1 MTPQIQN
8 WVKKAKNDFIKNPG
22 RVLEIGSKD
31 VTGSVRQYFEDAKEY
46 IGTDMER
53 GFGVDL
59 IINAH
64 DLPKKFKK
72 ESFDILLCH
81 EMLEH
86 DNEFWTTIKIMHSLI
101 KKGGILIISTPTFG
115 FPLHRH
121 PKDYFRYGEDAYRE
135 IFFKSFE
142 ILRLEEVKD
151 DFGNPAICCIGQKVS
166 RVSKVPRVSR

>member
-8 WVKKAKNDFIKNPG
+8 WVKKAKFDFIKNPG
-22 RVLEIGSKD
+22 RCLEIGSKD
-31 VTGSVRQYFEDAKEY
+31 VTGSVRQFFTDAKEY

-72 ESFDILLCH
+72 GSFDVLLCA
-81 EMLEH
+81 ETLEH
-86 DNEFWTTIKIMHSLI
+86 DDEFWTTIKIIHSLI
-101 KKGGILIISTPTFG
+101 KKGGILVISTPTFG

-121 PKDYFRYGEDAYRE
+121 PKDYLRFGEDAYRE
-135 IFFKSFE
+135 ILFKGFK
-142 ILRLEEVKD
+142 ILRLDEVED
-151 DFGNPAICCIGQKVS
+151 DYQNPAICCIGK
-166 RVSKVPRVSR
+166 KL

>member
-1 MTPQIQN
+1 MTHDSILMTPQIQN
-8 WVKKAKNDFIKNPG
+8 WVKKAKLDFIKQPG

-31 VTGSVRQYFEDAKEY
+31 VTGSVRQFFADAKEY

-72 ESFDILLCH
+72 ESFDVLLCH

-86 DNEFWTTIKIMHSLI
+86 DDKFWVTIEIMHSLI
-101 KKGGILIISTPTFG
+101 KKGGILVISTPTFV

-135 IFFKSFE
+135 ILFKGFK
-142 ILRLEEVKD
+142 ILRLTEVKD
-151 DFGNPAICCIGQKVS
+151 DFGNPAICCIGK
-166 RVSKVPRVSR
+166 KI

>member
-8 WVKKAKNDFIKNPG
+8 WVKKVKEQYLKKPG

-31 VTGSVRQYFEDAKEY
+31 ITGSVQGFFSDASEY

-53 GFGVDL
+53 GFGVDV

-64 DLPKKFKK
+64 DLLKKYKK
-72 ESFDILLCH
+72 ESFDLVLCH

-86 DNEFWTTIKIMHSLI
+86 DNKFWLTVNIMQSLV
-101 KKGGILIISTPTFG
+101 KKSGYLLVSAPTFG

-121 PKDYFRYGEDAYRE
+121 PKDYFRFGEDAFRE
-135 IFFKSFE
+135 IIFDGFK
-142 ILRLEEVKD
+142 IIKLEQVQDIK
-151 DFGNPAICCIGQKVS
+151 GSPAICCLGQKI
-166 RVSKVPRVSR
+166 